1 MASAERLRKVRGTV
15 RASVSRNITL
25 LTGLLRNPDTE
36 AREVNRQVAVLKSKE
51 AEIRQWDI
59 KIIDVIEDEA
69 LDKELED
76 SAKFLEKVLAI
87 FYLDETWVNAG
98 HTKEKVWKDATV
110 SSREDAFRK
119 GLTSGLRTPSGKG
132 GRLIVFHAGSENDF
146 VDRASLVFR
155 AKKSVTS
162 DYHNEMDGPR
172 FERWFKEQLLP
183 NIEPRSI
190 IVMDSAPYQSV
201 QLEKLPSTSSR
212 MAEIQSWL
220 TQKNIPW
227 SNDQLKPELI
237 QLVNQ
242 NKHRFSGYRI
252 DAPAKA
258 AGHDIVR
265 LPHYHCEFN
274 PIEMVWSQVKGYIAA
289 NNRSF
294 TLAGVE
300 DELQ

>member
-1 MASAERLRKVRGTV
+1 MLWAK
-15 RASVSRNITL
+15 
-25 LTGLLRNPDTE
+25 DTE
-36 AREVNRQVAVLKSKE
+36 TFRLKGPSGPECERSSSQQVEGLSVVVLSLAK
-51 AEIRQWDI
+51 
-59 KIIDVIEDEA
+59 VDEA
-69 LDKELED
+69 
-76 SAKFLEKVLAI
+76 I
-87 FYLDETWVNAG
+87 YYLDETWVNAG
-98 HTKEKVWKDATV
+98 HTKEKVWEDATV

-132 GRLIVFHAGSENDF
+132 GRLIVLHAGSENGFLDG
-146 VDRASLVFR
+146 ASLVFR
-155 AKKSVTS
+155 AKKSVNS

-183 NIEPRSI
+183 NIEPRTI
-190 IVMDSAPYQSV
+190 IVMDNAPYQSV

-212 MAEIQSWL
+212 KAEIQSWL

-252 DAPAKA
+252 DALAKA

-265 LPHYHCEFN
+265 LPPYHCEFN
-274 PIEMVWSQVKGYIAA
+274 PVEMVWSQVKGYIAA

-294 TLAGVE
+294 ILARVE
-300 DELQ
+300 D